1 MPRNKY
7 PEQTVEKILDAAAA
21 LFAEK
26 GYQSTTLQDII
37 DATGLSKGA
46 VYHHFRSKEEIARK
60 VGDRMGD
67 EMWEPLRRIR
77 EAAGLT
83 GLQKLQ
89 AVFAMSFAGDRQQRM
104 GRTLPHLTDDPYFL
118 VLEWQS
124 IEERLVPECI
134 APLVRQ
140 GVADGSIHT
149 GDPDALAGALFFL
162 ADLWLPPQ
170 SRPTTR
176 TQQRARNR
184 VFQQMTRALGLDLLT
199 EEQALQLE
207 ELYRGPGAGGQQPA
221 AGAAGGRGPA
231 GEEPCGLR
239 LHPVRRRGTAGEK
252 RRFRAGLLCR
262 GAVRAHP
269 APPAAPQP
277 EAGAVR
283 GHRCPDESDHFSA
296 EGEHP
301 GGGAPCGAAR
311 AGEGERSMNYFWA
324 FCVGGGICVVGQLLI
339 DLTGLTPARILTGYV
354 VAGVVL
360 SAIGWYAPLA
370 EFAGCGAT
378 VPLLGFGHLLAKG
391 VRTALEEEGAV
402 GILTGGLTAAAA
414 GITTSLVCGVV
425 CSWVGKSHD
434 QN

>member
-184 VFQQMTRALGLDLLT
+184 VFQQMTRAMGLDLLT

-207 ELYRGPGAGGQQPA
+207 ELCP
-221 AGAAGGRGPA
+221 
-231 GEEPCGLR
+231 
-239 LHPVRRRGTAGEK
+239 EK
-252 RRFRAGLLCR
+252 
-262 GAVRAHP
+262 
-269 APPAAPQP
+269 
-277 EAGAVR
+277 
-283 GHRCPDESDHFSA
+283 
-296 EGEHP
+296 
-301 GGGAPCGAAR
+301 
-311 AGEGERSMNYFWA
+311 
-324 FCVGGGICVVGQLLI
+324 
-339 DLTGLTPARILTGYV
+339 
-354 VAGVVL
+354 
-360 SAIGWYAPLA
+360 
-370 EFAGCGAT
+370 
-378 VPLLGFGHLLAKG
+378 
-391 VRTALEEEGAV
+391 
-402 GILTGGLTAAAA
+402 
-414 GITTSLVCGVV
+414 
-425 CSWVGKSHD
+425 
-434 QN
+434 